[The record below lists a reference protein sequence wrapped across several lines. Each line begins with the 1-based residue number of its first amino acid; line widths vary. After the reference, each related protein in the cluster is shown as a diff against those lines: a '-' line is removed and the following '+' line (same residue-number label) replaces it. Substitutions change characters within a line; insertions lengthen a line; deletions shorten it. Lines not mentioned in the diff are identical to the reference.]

1 LTNGEYN
8 DIMPEEQDLEE
19 YLEKIKK
26 RWQSSLLSEEQ
37 NKKIRNKWDDTWM
50 IGETNAQEQ
59 GISSNED

>member
-1 LTNGEYN
+1 
-8 DIMPEEQDLEE
+8 MPEEQDLEE